1 MQPEL
6 QKKPEEP
13 EILATVTFFLPQYN
27 NSRQTVD
34 IFLLSLCVIH
44 RHVARATKKGGG
56 TRMCSC
62 HLQLY
67 IMYYTKNQ
75 PLQDYTTVSYAPTT
89 MIAHTAKH

>member
-13 EILATVTFFLPQYN
+13 EILATATFFLPQYN

-44 RHVARATKKGGG
+44 SNVARNQKKGGYQDVQLSPC

-62 HLQLY
+62 HL
-67 IMYYTKNQ
+67 
-75 PLQDYTTVSYAPTT
+75 
-89 MIAHTAKH
+89 